1 MFGRKTKPVPINVS
15 KDSMNLLSSLVSN
28 GGHKRKI
35 STTSLKVK
43 NNGVEERA
51 NVDRLT
57 AMKEKEKRRGAKGK
71 EAKEAKRIKIME
83 EKAKKYDM
91 MLQNAK
97 KGFEHNDEHA
107 EHAGADSESLINW
120 SSKVQSQKSP
130 DSEIEYQKIIDEFGR
145 TISVPV
151 GSTEWCTWVAQQG
164 RESQISDIWKDSIGY
179 VPHSSETD
187 YATRG
192 HYGPPSSSSNFSSFN
207 EHSNDKADASDLNS
221 NKAMSAS
228 EKACL
233 KIVEEETKVMRSKVK
248 AEKDNEGREGIRV
261 YADAVVLPEEKGV
274 KGVKIKGKS
283 KAEKL
288 REIMELKKKKMD
300 DTAKK

>member
-51 NVDRLT
+51 NVDLT
-57 AMKEKEKRRGAKGK
+57 AMKEKRRGAKG
-71 EAKEAKRIKIME
+71 KEAKRIKIME
-83 EKAKKYDM
+83 EKAKKYDQ

-97 KGFEHNDEHA
+97 KGFEHND

-120 SSKVQSQKSP
+120 SSKVTQTTSPPQKSS

-179 VPHSSETD
+179 VPHDSQSD
-187 YATRG
+187 YANRG
-192 HYGPPSSSSNFSSFN
+192 HYGPPSSSVNFGSFN

-300 DTAKK
+300 DSAKK